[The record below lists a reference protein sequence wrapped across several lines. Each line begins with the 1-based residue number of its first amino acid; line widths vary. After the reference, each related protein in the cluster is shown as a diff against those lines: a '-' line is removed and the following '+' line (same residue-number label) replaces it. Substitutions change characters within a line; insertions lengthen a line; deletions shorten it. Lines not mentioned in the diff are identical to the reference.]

1 MLKYPAACD
10 GSARDR
16 ATGGPG
22 AVAQKILVV
31 DDKPRNRESLVRLLA
46 GDGVQVLTAGS
57 GNEALGLMLE
67 QDLALVLLDVQMP
80 EMDGYEVATW
90 MRRHERTRHLP
101 IIFVTAINKEP
112 RHIATGYEAGAVDY
126 LFKPVDPTTIRAKV
140 NVFLALNRHQA
151 EKDRL
156 LAELGDANRKLREA
170 TRRKS
175 DFLAAASHELRT
187 PLTVIR
193 EFCSLVHDGILG
205 DVNAE
210 QKSCLGSV
218 LRNCDRLGGLVNGLL
233 DLDGIE
239 SGSQRIARAPVD
251 AGALV
256 TTVQADF
263 LPRCL
268 ASGQRIVL
276 DVPQGLPPVLADPDL
291 VTQVLVNLVG
301 NAHKFTPAGGC
312 ITLALKA
319 SGDAV
324 RIEVRDTGC
333 GIATEDHAK
342 VFEKFTQL
350 HRKDRPGPQGTGLGL
365 AISRR
370 IIELHGGAIGLDSE
384 VGEGSVFWIELPVHT
399 DEGQLAALLGDA
411 SLSASGYGGPW
422 TLVLLRSP
430 WVETD
435 LAAETAGWL
444 PSLLRQGEDHSVPL
458 KIADRN
464 NLGILLKT
472 GRDGALAFLARL
484 EQAVAARRCDRVLAL
499 EFALCDVTPEDP
511 DVEGILNRPWRFMAL
526 DLGLETGGTEDV
538 QEEDPGR

>member
-1 MLKYPAACD
+1 MLKSPTAREGQARDPAA
-10 GSARDR
+10 GVP
-16 ATGGPG
+16 GP
-22 AVAQKILVV
+22 VAQKILVV

-46 GDGVQVLTAGS
+46 GDGVEVLTAGS

-67 QDLALVLLDVQMP
+67 HDLALVLLDVQMP

-90 MRRHERTRHLP
+90 MRRHQRTRHLP

-126 LFKPVDPTTIRAKV
+126 LFKPVDPATIRAKV

-156 LAELGDANRKLREA
+156 LAELNDANRRLRDA

-205 DVNAE
+205 EVNAE

-239 SGSQRIARAPVD
+239 SGSQRIAREPVD

-256 TTVQADF
+256 RTVRADF

-268 ASGQRIVL
+268 ASGQEIVL
-276 DVPQGLPPVLADPDL
+276 EVPQGLPPVLADPDL
-291 VTQVLVNLVG
+291 MTQVLVNLVG
-301 NAHKFTPAGGC
+301 NAHKFTPAGGR
-312 ITLALKA
+312 ITLALEA
-319 SGDAV
+319 AGDAV

-333 GIATEDHAK
+333 GIAPEDHAK

-350 HRKDRPGPQGTGLGL
+350 HRKDRPGAQGTGLGL

-370 IIELHGGAIGLDSE
+370 IIDLHGGAIGLSSE

-399 DEGQLAALLGDA
+399 DEGQLAALLRDA

-435 LAAETAGWL
+435 LAAEAAAWL
-444 PSLLRQGEDHSVPL
+444 TSLLRRGEDHSVPL

-484 EQAVAARRCDRVLAL
+484 EQAVAVRRCERALAL
-499 EFALCDVTPEDP
+499 EFALCDVTPDDP
-511 DVEGILNRPWRFMAL
+511 DLAGILNRPARFMAL
-526 DLGLETGGTEDV
+526 DLGLETGGAADE